1 MNIDPK
7 DLHYE
12 YDTRGYML
20 FYKGKPIGGAGI
32 SKEAKGCRA
41 NLKLFQGCAE
51 VDKRNILLGTET
63 RYLTE
68 IEKINRGLIKWKI

>member
-41 NLKLFQGCAE
+41 NLRLFRDCAE

-68 IEKINRGLIKWKI
+68 IEKINRD